1 MYLINALLVL
11 LVVRQVRERQ
21 LGLRALAVPVLAV
34 GAAAVMFL
42 HSVPGGGSDIALD
55 LLCLPAGAA
64 LGAVGGLAA
73 HLRAERRWR
82 GAWPARR
89 PAPDGL
95 RSLAPAEHAAILPP
109 RPTAR
114 GHPRH
119 PGPRGTCP
127 GRRRRLS

>member
-73 HLRAERRWR
+73 RLRADAGSRPLGRAGVLAASMWIYLRGRRLTP
-82 GAWPARR
+82 GTPVLA
-89 PAPDGL
+89 
-95 RSLAPAEHAAILPP
+95 APAQAGAG
-109 RPTAR
+109 A
-114 GHPRH
+114 
-119 PGPRGTCP
+119 
-127 GRRRRLS
+127 